1 MNKLQKR
8 IFYYFGGSKIKAV
21 RKGEWKYVFG
31 HKGGIVTEPGID
43 GINGK
48 TNKVYHEEALYNL
61 ISDISE
67 QDNLIAQFPERAAR
81 LKKAGEIF
89 ELKIKAEARPI
100 GIDQQ

>member
-1 MNKLQKR
+1 MNELQKR

-21 RKGEWKYVFG
+21 CKGEWKYVFG

-67 QDNLIAQFPERAAR
+67 QDNLIAQYPERAAR
-81 LKKAGEIF
+81 LKKAGES
-89 ELKIKAEARPI
+89 LS
-100 GIDQQ
+100 